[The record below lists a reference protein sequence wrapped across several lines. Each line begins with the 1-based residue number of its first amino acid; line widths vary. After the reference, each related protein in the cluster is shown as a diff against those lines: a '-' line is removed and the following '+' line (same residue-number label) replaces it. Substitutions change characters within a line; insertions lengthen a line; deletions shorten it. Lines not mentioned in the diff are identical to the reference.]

1 MRIRMYN
8 VGFGDCFCIRDRKS
22 SLLVDFGAAN
32 SKIEGRPR
40 REVFDV
46 IISDLTTISRKNLL
60 LTHFH
65 PDHVSGLLYMMRYR
79 RDAYEFEKIYLPDVF
94 SDPEMKYTLTL
105 LLLADV
111 TKKASLPGRRVSLF
125 ALAEALCARKVK
137 IDLLSRGSEFEGKYT
152 ALWPDV
158 REVSRET
165 EDVFNSLI
173 EDNEKAMTELV
184 NIAEEV
190 RQLFMSMTEEENE
203 ADDPGAEKEA
213 EDAALNQKDSDSA
226 GSVQENG
233 GLQEYVQTKL
243 ELESKMG
250 VDGFAAQ
257 AHAANG
263 TAEVEKGAETESAA
277 GTGAKPAVRSA
288 EQEDTVNSQKETQRR
303 LRPEKLEKKFREL
316 QATPEFQ
323 ILLECA
329 EKQGSLLRQFRHKIS
344 LAFQNTRDG
353 ELNLLFTGDV
363 QPQYMKMIVED
374 YDGKIPLHEHYWCIK
389 VPHHGTESHF
399 FDFSRFSP
407 ENMLIPNGAYYDNS
421 KKKSK
426 NQRTSMQYG
435 GLFYINDAHMYCSN
449 CDCCDSY
456 ENGCS
461 CREYDVISP
470 SYYKDI

>member
-1 MRIRMYN
+1 M
-8 VGFGDCFCIRDRKS
+8 
-22 SLLVDFGAAN
+22 DFGAAN

-46 IISDLTTISRKNLL
+46 IISDLTTIRKKNLL

-94 SDPEMKYTLTL
+94 SGPEMKYTLAL

-158 REVSRET
+158 SEVSRET
-165 EDVFNSLI
+165 EEVFNSLI
-173 EDNEKAMTELV
+173 ENHENAMTELV

-190 RQLFMSMTEEENE
+190 RELFLSMTEETLEAEEKSEPLSVPEDTDGPESSLKDPREYSGENE
-203 ADDPGAEKEA
+203 EYTQEKLVLANEDAGAAIEDTAEDPEETEKER
-213 EDAALNQKDSDSA
+213 
-226 GSVQENG
+226 V
-233 GLQEYVQTKL
+233 
-243 ELESKMG
+243 
-250 VDGFAAQ
+250 
-257 AHAANG
+257 
-263 TAEVEKGAETESAA
+263 
-277 GTGAKPAVRSA
+277 
-288 EQEDTVNSQKETQRR
+288 RR
-303 LRPEKLEKKFREL
+303 LNPEKLEKKFREL
-316 QATPEFQ
+316 QATEEFQ
-323 ILLECA
+323 ALLESA
-329 EKQGSLLRQFRHKIS
+329 EKQGHSLRQFRHKIS
-344 LAFQNTRDG
+344 LAFHNTIDG

-363 QPQYMKMIVED
+363 QPQYMKMIAEN
-374 YDGKIPLHEHYWCIK
+374 YDGKIQLHEHYWCIK

-399 FDFSRFSP
+399 FDFSGFSP
-407 ENMLIPNGAYYDNS
+407 ENMMIPNGAYYDNS

>member
-46 IISDLTTISRKNLL
+46 IISDLTTIRKKNLL

-158 REVSRET
+158 RTVSSET

-173 EDNEKAMTELV
+173 ENNEKAMTELV

-190 RQLFMSMTEEENE
+190 RQLFMSMTEDENE
-203 ADDPGAEKEA
+203 ADVDLGAEKEVV
-213 EDAALNQKDSDSA
+213 DAA
-226 GSVQENG
+226 G
-233 GLQEYVQTKL
+233 
-243 ELESKMG
+243 
-250 VDGFAAQ
+250 
-257 AHAANG
+257 NG
-263 TAEVEKGAETESAA
+263 TVGAETASTA
-277 GTGAKPAVRSA
+277 GTGAKSAVKSA
-288 EQEDTVNSQKETQRR
+288 EQEDIKNSQKETQRR

-316 QATPEFQ
+316 QTTPEFQ
-323 ILLECA
+323 TLLECA

-374 YDGKIPLHEHYWCIK
+374 YDGRIPLHEHYWCIK

-407 ENMLIPNGAYYDNS
+407 ENMMIPNGAYYDNS

>member
-32 SKIEGRPR
+32 SKIEGKPR
-40 REVFDV
+40 RDVFDV
-46 IISDLTTISRKNLL
+46 IISDLTTIRKKNLL

-94 SDPEMKYTLTL
+94 SEPEMKYTLAL

-137 IDLLSRGSEFEGKYT
+137 IDLLSRGDEFEEKYT
-152 ALWPDV
+152 VLWPDV
-158 REVSRET
+158 HMVGEET

-173 EDNEKAMTELV
+173 EDHENAMTELV

-190 RQLFMSMTEEENE
+190 RQLFLSMTEEAEGRILPEE
-203 ADDPGAEKEA
+203 A
-213 EDAALNQKDSDSA
+213 
-226 GSVQENG
+226 
-233 GLQEYVQTKL
+233 T
-243 ELESKMG
+243 
-250 VDGFAAQ
+250 
-257 AHAANG
+257 
-263 TAEVEKGAETESAA
+263 
-277 GTGAKPAVRSA
+277 
-288 EQEDTVNSQKETQRR
+288 EDTSESRDFDASVETQKEKMRR

-323 ILLECA
+323 SLLERA
-329 EKQGSLLRQFRHKIS
+329 EQQGNLLRQFRHKIS

-353 ELNLLFTGDV
+353 ELNMLFTGDV

-407 ENMLIPNGAYYDNS
+407 ENMMIPNGAYYDNS

-426 NQRTSMQYG
+426 NHRTSMQYG

>member
-46 IISDLTTISRKNLL
+46 IISDLTTIRKKNLL

-94 SDPEMKYTLTL
+94 SGPEMKYTLAL

-158 REVSRET
+158 SEVSRET
-165 EDVFNSLI
+165 EEVFNSLI
-173 EDNEKAMTELV
+173 ENHENAMTELV

-190 RQLFMSMTEEENE
+190 RELFLSMTEETLEAEEKSEPLSVPEDTDGPESSLKDPREYSGENE
-203 ADDPGAEKEA
+203 EYTQEKLVLANEDAGAAIEDTAEDPEETEKER
-213 EDAALNQKDSDSA
+213 
-226 GSVQENG
+226 V
-233 GLQEYVQTKL
+233 
-243 ELESKMG
+243 
-250 VDGFAAQ
+250 
-257 AHAANG
+257 
-263 TAEVEKGAETESAA
+263 
-277 GTGAKPAVRSA
+277 
-288 EQEDTVNSQKETQRR
+288 RR
-303 LRPEKLEKKFREL
+303 LNPEKLEKKFREL
-316 QATPEFQ
+316 QATEEFQ
-323 ILLECA
+323 ALLESA
-329 EKQGSLLRQFRHKIS
+329 EKQGHSLRQFRHKIS
-344 LAFQNTRDG
+344 LAFQNTIDG

-363 QPQYMKMIVED
+363 QPQYMKMIAEN
-374 YDGKIPLHEHYWCIK
+374 YDGKIQLHEHYWCIK

-399 FDFSRFSP
+399 FDFSGFSP
-407 ENMLIPNGAYYDNS
+407 ENMMIPNGAYYDNS

-435 GLFYINDAHMYCSN
+435 GLFYINDAHTYCSN

>member
-46 IISDLTTISRKNLL
+46 IISDLTTIRKKNLL

-94 SDPEMKYTLTL
+94 SGPEMKYTLAL

-158 REVSRET
+158 SEVSRET
-165 EDVFNSLI
+165 EEVFNSLI
-173 EDNEKAMTELV
+173 ENHENAMAELV

-190 RQLFMSMTEEENE
+190 RELFLSMTEETLEAEEKSEPLSVPEDTDGPESSLKDPREYSGENE
-203 ADDPGAEKEA
+203 EYTQEKLVLANEDAGAAIEDTAEDPEETEKER
-213 EDAALNQKDSDSA
+213 
-226 GSVQENG
+226 V
-233 GLQEYVQTKL
+233 
-243 ELESKMG
+243 
-250 VDGFAAQ
+250 
-257 AHAANG
+257 
-263 TAEVEKGAETESAA
+263 
-277 GTGAKPAVRSA
+277 
-288 EQEDTVNSQKETQRR
+288 RR
-303 LRPEKLEKKFREL
+303 LNPEKLEKKFREL
-316 QATPEFQ
+316 QATEEFQ
-323 ILLECA
+323 ALLESA
-329 EKQGSLLRQFRHKIS
+329 EKQGHSLRQFRHKIS
-344 LAFQNTRDG
+344 LAFQNTIDG

-363 QPQYMKMIVED
+363 QPQYMKMIAEN
-374 YDGKIPLHEHYWCIK
+374 YDGKIQLYEHYWCIK

-399 FDFSRFSP
+399 FDFSGFSP
-407 ENMLIPNGAYYDNS
+407 ENMMIPNGAYYDNS

>member
-46 IISDLTTISRKNLL
+46 IISDLTTIRKKNLL

-94 SDPEMKYTLTL
+94 SGPEMKYTLAL
-105 LLLADV
+105 LLLAYV

-158 REVSRET
+158 SEVSRET
-165 EDVFNSLI
+165 EEVFNSLI
-173 EDNEKAMTELV
+173 ENHENAMTELV

-190 RQLFMSMTEEENE
+190 RELFLSMTEETLEAEEKSEPLSVPEDTDGPESSLKDPREYSGENE
-203 ADDPGAEKEA
+203 EYTQEKLVLANEDAGAAIEDTAEDPEETEKER
-213 EDAALNQKDSDSA
+213 
-226 GSVQENG
+226 V
-233 GLQEYVQTKL
+233 
-243 ELESKMG
+243 
-250 VDGFAAQ
+250 
-257 AHAANG
+257 
-263 TAEVEKGAETESAA
+263 
-277 GTGAKPAVRSA
+277 
-288 EQEDTVNSQKETQRR
+288 RR
-303 LRPEKLEKKFREL
+303 LNPEKLEKKFREL
-316 QATPEFQ
+316 QATEEFQ
-323 ILLECA
+323 ALLESA
-329 EKQGSLLRQFRHKIS
+329 EKQGHSLRQFRHKIS
-344 LAFQNTRDG
+344 LAFQNTIDG

-363 QPQYMKMIVED
+363 QPQYMKMIAEN
-374 YDGKIPLHEHYWCIK
+374 YDGKIQLHEHYWCIK

-399 FDFSRFSP
+399 FDFSGFSP
-407 ENMLIPNGAYYDNS
+407 ENMMIPNGAYYDNS

>member
-158 REVSRET
+158 KTVSKET
-165 EDVFNSLI
+165 EDVFDSLI

-190 RQLFMSMTEEENE
+190 RQLFMSMSVEEDG
-203 ADDPGAEKEA
+203 ADADLGAGIEVVNA
-213 EDAALNQKDSDSA
+213 VGNPTDSDKTE
-226 GSVQENG
+226 SVQSNNG
-233 GLQEYVQTKL
+233 TQEYTQAKLKFESEMGANGFVQAYA
-243 ELESKMG
+243 
-250 VDGFAAQ
+250 V
-257 AHAANG
+257 NG
-263 TAEVEKGAETESAA
+263 TAGTATESAT
-277 GTGAKPAVRSA
+277 GMGAKSA
-288 EQEDTVNSQKETQRR
+288 EQEDTENSQKEIQCR
-303 LRPEKLEKKFREL
+303 LKPERLEKKFREL

-323 ILLECA
+323 ALLEYA

-407 ENMLIPNGAYYDNS
+407 ENMMIPNGAYYDNS

>member
-1 MRIRMYN
+1 MYN

-46 IISDLTTISRKNLL
+46 IISDLTTIRKKNLL

-158 REVSRET
+158 RTVSNET

-190 RQLFMSMTEEENE
+190 RQLFMSMTEDENE
-203 ADDPGAEKEA
+203 ADVNLGAEKEVV
-213 EDAALNQKDSDSA
+213 DAAGKQTDSDSA
-226 GSVQENG
+226 GSVQGNNG
-233 GLQEYVQTKL
+233 TQEY
-243 ELESKMG
+243 
-250 VDGFAAQ
+250 AQ
-257 AHAANG
+257 AELRH
-263 TAEVEKGAETESAA
+263 
-277 GTGAKPAVRSA
+277 
-288 EQEDTVNSQKETQRR
+288 R
-303 LRPEKLEKKFREL
+303 LKPEKLEKKFREL
-316 QATPEFQ
+316 QATAEFQ
-323 ILLECA
+323 ALLECA
-329 EKQGSLLRQFRHKIS
+329 EKQGHLLRQFRHKIS

-363 QPQYMKMIVED
+363 QPRYMKMIVED
-374 YDGKIPLHEHYWCIK
+374 YDGRIPLHEHYWCIK

-407 ENMLIPNGAYYDNS
+407 ENMMIPNGAYYDNS

>member
-32 SKIEGRPR
+32 SKIEGKPR
-40 REVFDV
+40 RDVFDV
-46 IISDLTTISRKNLL
+46 IISDLTTIRKKNLL

-94 SDPEMKYTLTL
+94 SEPEMKYTLAL

-137 IDLLSRGSEFEGKYT
+137 IDLLSRGDEFEEKYT
-152 ALWPDV
+152 VLWPDV
-158 REVSRET
+158 HMVGEET
-165 EDVFNSLI
+165 EAVFNSLI
-173 EDNEKAMTELV
+173 EDHENAMTELV

-190 RQLFMSMTEEENE
+190 RQLFLSMTEEAEGRILPEETDAAEGENTSE
-203 ADDPGAEKEA
+203 LQKMQKEETAPEDYTQTTLNLSDSSNAGAEPGT
-213 EDAALNQKDSDSA
+213 DT
-226 GSVQENG
+226 EN
-233 GLQEYVQTKL
+233 
-243 ELESKMG
+243 
-250 VDGFAAQ
+250 
-257 AHAANG
+257 
-263 TAEVEKGAETESAA
+263 VET
-277 GTGAKPAVRSA
+277 
-288 EQEDTVNSQKETQRR
+288 QKEKLRR

-323 ILLECA
+323 SLLESA
-329 EKQGSLLRQFRHKIS
+329 EQQGNLLRQFRHKIS

-353 ELNLLFTGDV
+353 ELNMLFTGDV
-363 QPQYMKMIVED
+363 QPQYMKLIVED

-389 VPHHGTESHF
+389 VPHHRTESHF

-407 ENMLIPNGAYYDNS
+407 ENMMIPNGAYYDNS

-435 GLFYINDAHMYCSN
+435 GLFYISDAHMYCSN

>member
-46 IISDLTTISRKNLL
+46 IISDLTTIRKKNLL

-94 SDPEMKYTLTL
+94 SGPEMKYTLAL

-125 ALAEALCARKVK
+125 ALAEALCDRKVK

-158 REVSRET
+158 SEVSRET
-165 EDVFNSLI
+165 EEVFNSLI
-173 EDNEKAMTELV
+173 ENHENAMTELV

-190 RQLFMSMTEEENE
+190 RELFLSMTEETLEAEEKSEPLSVPEDTDGPESSLKDPREYSGENE
-203 ADDPGAEKEA
+203 EYTQEKLVLANEDAGAAIEDTAEDPEETEKER
-213 EDAALNQKDSDSA
+213 
-226 GSVQENG
+226 V
-233 GLQEYVQTKL
+233 
-243 ELESKMG
+243 
-250 VDGFAAQ
+250 
-257 AHAANG
+257 
-263 TAEVEKGAETESAA
+263 
-277 GTGAKPAVRSA
+277 
-288 EQEDTVNSQKETQRR
+288 RR
-303 LRPEKLEKKFREL
+303 LNPEKLEKKFREL
-316 QATPEFQ
+316 QATEEFQ
-323 ILLECA
+323 ALLESA
-329 EKQGSLLRQFRHKIS
+329 EKQGHSLRQFRHKIS
-344 LAFQNTRDG
+344 LAFQNTIDG

-363 QPQYMKMIVED
+363 QPQYMKMIAEN
-374 YDGKIPLHEHYWCIK
+374 YDGKIQLHEHYWCIK

-399 FDFSRFSP
+399 FDFSGFSP
-407 ENMLIPNGAYYDNS
+407 ENMMIPNGAYYDNS

>member
-46 IISDLTTISRKNLL
+46 IISDLTTIRKKNLL

-94 SDPEMKYTLTL
+94 SGPEMKYTLAL

-158 REVSRET
+158 SEVSRET
-165 EDVFNSLI
+165 EEVFNSLI
-173 EDNEKAMTELV
+173 ENHENAMTELV

-190 RQLFMSMTEEENE
+190 RELFLSMTEETLEAEEKSEPLSVPEDTDGPESSLKDPREYSGENE
-203 ADDPGAEKEA
+203 EYTQEKLVLANEDAGAAIDDTAEDPEETEKER
-213 EDAALNQKDSDSA
+213 
-226 GSVQENG
+226 V
-233 GLQEYVQTKL
+233 
-243 ELESKMG
+243 
-250 VDGFAAQ
+250 
-257 AHAANG
+257 
-263 TAEVEKGAETESAA
+263 
-277 GTGAKPAVRSA
+277 
-288 EQEDTVNSQKETQRR
+288 RR
-303 LRPEKLEKKFREL
+303 LNPEKLEKKFREL
-316 QATPEFQ
+316 QATEEFQ
-323 ILLECA
+323 ALLESA
-329 EKQGSLLRQFRHKIS
+329 EKQGHSLRQFRHKIS
-344 LAFQNTRDG
+344 LAFQNTIDG

-363 QPQYMKMIVED
+363 QPQYLKMIAEN
-374 YDGKIPLHEHYWCIK
+374 YDGKIQLHEHYWCIK

-399 FDFSRFSP
+399 FDFSGFSP
-407 ENMLIPNGAYYDNS
+407 ENMMIPNGAYYDNS

>member
-32 SKIEGRPR
+32 SKIEVRPR

-46 IISDLTTISRKNLL
+46 IISDLTTIRKKNLL

-94 SDPEMKYTLTL
+94 SGPEMKYTLAL

-158 REVSRET
+158 SEVSRET
-165 EDVFNSLI
+165 EEVFNSLI
-173 EDNEKAMTELV
+173 ENHENAMTELV

-190 RQLFMSMTEEENE
+190 RELFLSMTEETLEAEEKSEPLSVPEDTDGPESSLKDPREYSGENE
-203 ADDPGAEKEA
+203 EYTQEKLVLANEDAGAAIEDTAEDPEETEKER
-213 EDAALNQKDSDSA
+213 
-226 GSVQENG
+226 V
-233 GLQEYVQTKL
+233 
-243 ELESKMG
+243 
-250 VDGFAAQ
+250 
-257 AHAANG
+257 
-263 TAEVEKGAETESAA
+263 
-277 GTGAKPAVRSA
+277 
-288 EQEDTVNSQKETQRR
+288 RR
-303 LRPEKLEKKFREL
+303 LNPEKLEKKFREL
-316 QATPEFQ
+316 QATEEFQ
-323 ILLECA
+323 ALLESA
-329 EKQGSLLRQFRHKIS
+329 EKQGHSLRQFRHKIS
-344 LAFQNTRDG
+344 LAFQNTIDG

-363 QPQYMKMIVED
+363 QPQYMKMIAEN
-374 YDGKIPLHEHYWCIK
+374 YDGKIQLYEHYWCIK

-399 FDFSRFSP
+399 FDFSGFSP
-407 ENMLIPNGAYYDNS
+407 ENMMIPNGAYYDNS

>member
-32 SKIEGRPR
+32 SKIEGKPR
-40 REVFDV
+40 RDVFDV
-46 IISDLTTISRKNLL
+46 IISDLTTIRKKNLL

-94 SDPEMKYTLTL
+94 SEPEMKYTLAL

-137 IDLLSRGSEFEGKYT
+137 IDLLSRGDEFEEKYT

-158 REVSRET
+158 HMVGEET
-165 EDVFNSLI
+165 GDVFNSLI
-173 EDNEKAMTELV
+173 EDHENAMTELV

-190 RQLFMSMTEEENE
+190 RQLFLSMTEEAEGRILPEETDAAEGENTSE
-203 ADDPGAEKEA
+203 LQKMQKEETAPEDYTQTTLNLSDSSNAGAEPGT
-213 EDAALNQKDSDSA
+213 DT
-226 GSVQENG
+226 EN
-233 GLQEYVQTKL
+233 
-243 ELESKMG
+243 
-250 VDGFAAQ
+250 
-257 AHAANG
+257 
-263 TAEVEKGAETESAA
+263 VET
-277 GTGAKPAVRSA
+277 
-288 EQEDTVNSQKETQRR
+288 QKEKLRR

-323 ILLECA
+323 SLLESA
-329 EKQGSLLRQFRHKIS
+329 EQQGNLLRQFRHKIS

-353 ELNLLFTGDV
+353 ELNMLFTGDV
-363 QPQYMKMIVED
+363 QPQYMKLIVED

-407 ENMLIPNGAYYDNS
+407 ENMMIPNGAYYDNS

-435 GLFYINDAHMYCSN
+435 GLFYISDAHMYCSN

>member
-1 MRIRMYN
+1 M
-8 VGFGDCFCIRDRKS
+8 
-22 SLLVDFGAAN
+22 DFGAAN

-46 IISDLTTISRKNLL
+46 IISDLTTIRKKKLL

-94 SDPEMKYTLTL
+94 SGPEMKYTLAL

-158 REVSRET
+158 SEVSRET
-165 EDVFNSLI
+165 EEVFNSLI
-173 EDNEKAMTELV
+173 ENHENAMTELV

-190 RQLFMSMTEEENE
+190 RELFLSMTEETLEAEEKSEPLSVPEDTDGPESSLKDPREYSGENE
-203 ADDPGAEKEA
+203 EYTQEKLVLANEDAGAAIEDTAEDPEETEKER
-213 EDAALNQKDSDSA
+213 
-226 GSVQENG
+226 V
-233 GLQEYVQTKL
+233 
-243 ELESKMG
+243 
-250 VDGFAAQ
+250 
-257 AHAANG
+257 
-263 TAEVEKGAETESAA
+263 
-277 GTGAKPAVRSA
+277 
-288 EQEDTVNSQKETQRR
+288 RR
-303 LRPEKLEKKFREL
+303 LNPEKLEKKFREL
-316 QATPEFQ
+316 QATEEFQ
-323 ILLECA
+323 ALLESA
-329 EKQGSLLRQFRHKIS
+329 EKQGHSLRQFRHKIS
-344 LAFQNTRDG
+344 LAFQNTIDG

-363 QPQYMKMIVED
+363 QPQYMKMIAEN
-374 YDGKIPLHEHYWCIK
+374 YDGKIQLHEHYWCIK

-399 FDFSRFSP
+399 FDFSGFSP
-407 ENMLIPNGAYYDNS
+407 ENMMIPNGAYYDNS

>member
-46 IISDLTTISRKNLL
+46 IISDLTTIRKKNLL

-158 REVSRET
+158 RTVSNET

-190 RQLFMSMTEEENE
+190 RQLFMSMTEDENE
-203 ADDPGAEKEA
+203 ADVNLGAEKEVV
-213 EDAALNQKDSDSA
+213 DAAGKQTDSDSA
-226 GSVQENG
+226 GSVQGNNG
-233 GLQEYVQTKL
+233 TQEY
-243 ELESKMG
+243 
-250 VDGFAAQ
+250 AQ
-257 AHAANG
+257 AELRH
-263 TAEVEKGAETESAA
+263 
-277 GTGAKPAVRSA
+277 
-288 EQEDTVNSQKETQRR
+288 R
-303 LRPEKLEKKFREL
+303 LKPEKLEKKFREL
-316 QATPEFQ
+316 QATAEFQ
-323 ILLECA
+323 ALLECA
-329 EKQGSLLRQFRHKIS
+329 EKQGHLLRQFRHKIS

-363 QPQYMKMIVED
+363 QPRYMKMIVED
-374 YDGKIPLHEHYWCIK
+374 YDGRIPLHEHYWCIK

-407 ENMLIPNGAYYDNS
+407 ENMMIPNGAYYDNS

-461 CREYDVISP
+461 CREYDVIKKKHSFRE
-470 SYYKDI
+470 K

>member
-1 MRIRMYN
+1 MVN
-8 VGFGDCFCIRDRKS
+8 
-22 SLLVDFGAAN
+22 
-32 SKIEGRPR
+32 
-40 REVFDV
+40 
-46 IISDLTTISRKNLL
+46 
-60 LTHFH
+60 
-65 PDHVSGLLYMMRYR
+65 
-79 RDAYEFEKIYLPDVF
+79 
-94 SDPEMKYTLTL
+94 
-105 LLLADV
+105 
-111 TKKASLPGRRVSLF
+111 
-125 ALAEALCARKVK
+125 
-137 IDLLSRGSEFEGKYT
+137 
-152 ALWPDV
+152 
-158 REVSRET
+158 RET

-190 RQLFMSMTEEENE
+190 RQLFMSMTVDENG
-203 ADDPGAEKEA
+203 ADNLGAEKEA
-213 EDAALNQKDSDSA
+213 VDA
-226 GSVQENG
+226 
-233 GLQEYVQTKL
+233 
-243 ELESKMG
+243 
-250 VDGFAAQ
+250 
-257 AHAANG
+257 AANG
-263 TAEVEKGAETESAA
+263 TVGAETGAETASTA
-277 GTGAKPAVRSA
+277 GTGVKSAVKSA
-288 EQEDTVNSQKETQRR
+288 EQEDIENSQKETQRR

-316 QATPEFQ
+316 QVTPEFQ
-323 ILLECA
+323 TRLECA
-329 EKQGSLLRQFRHKIS
+329 EKQGHLLRQFRHKIS
-344 LAFQNTRDG
+344 LAFQNTSDS

-407 ENMLIPNGAYYDNS
+407 ENMMIPNGAYYDNS

-426 NQRTSMQYG
+426 NQRTSRQYG

>member
-1 MRIRMYN
+1 M
-8 VGFGDCFCIRDRKS
+8 
-22 SLLVDFGAAN
+22 DFGAAN

-46 IISDLTTISRKNLL
+46 IISDLTTIRKKNLL

-94 SDPEMKYTLTL
+94 SGPEMKYTLAL

-125 ALAEALCARKVK
+125 ALAEALCARRVK

-158 REVSRET
+158 SEVSRET
-165 EDVFNSLI
+165 EEVFNSLI
-173 EDNEKAMTELV
+173 ENHENAMTELV

-190 RQLFMSMTEEENE
+190 RELFLSMTEETLEAEEKSEPLSVPEDTDGPESSLKDPREYSGENE
-203 ADDPGAEKEA
+203 EYTQEKLVLANEDAGAAIEDTAEDPEETEKER
-213 EDAALNQKDSDSA
+213 
-226 GSVQENG
+226 V
-233 GLQEYVQTKL
+233 
-243 ELESKMG
+243 
-250 VDGFAAQ
+250 
-257 AHAANG
+257 
-263 TAEVEKGAETESAA
+263 
-277 GTGAKPAVRSA
+277 
-288 EQEDTVNSQKETQRR
+288 RR
-303 LRPEKLEKKFREL
+303 LNPEKLEKKFREL
-316 QATPEFQ
+316 QATEEFQ
-323 ILLECA
+323 ALLESA
-329 EKQGSLLRQFRHKIS
+329 EKQGHSLRQFRHKIS
-344 LAFQNTRDG
+344 LAFQNTIDG

-363 QPQYMKMIVED
+363 QPQYMKMIAEN
-374 YDGKIPLHEHYWCIK
+374 YDGKIQLHEHYWCIK

-399 FDFSRFSP
+399 FDFSGFSP
-407 ENMLIPNGAYYDNS
+407 ENMMIPNGAYYDNS

-426 NQRTSMQYG
+426 NQRTSMQYS